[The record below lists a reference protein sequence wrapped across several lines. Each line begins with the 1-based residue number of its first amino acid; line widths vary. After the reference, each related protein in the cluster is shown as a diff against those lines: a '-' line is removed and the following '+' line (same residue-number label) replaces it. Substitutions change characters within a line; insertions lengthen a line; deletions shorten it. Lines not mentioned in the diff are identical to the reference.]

1 MDTNTELMSRFD
13 IIIIGGGIVGATA
26 ACGLGQAGVRVA
38 LVEARGPVPPGD
50 QPPDPRVFAITR
62 ASERIFRS
70 LGVWDEIY
78 RQNAF
83 AFTDMEVWDAGG
95 DGLTHFD
102 CADLGEP
109 CLGHIIEPRFIQA
122 ALWQQLTSIDAV
134 SLYCPARFQAINMLD
149 DRVEVELDDG
159 PQLTAELV
167 IAADGAR
174 SPVRNFL
181 GMETQRHDYRQSS
194 LVALVKTAEPHQ
206 NTAWQRFLPGGPL
219 AFLPMGDGWSS
230 IVWTMPSD
238 HVERL
243 LTADKDVFH
252 EELATAFGDR
262 LGDIVD
268 SGEREAWPL
277 QRMHA
282 EHYVDA
288 RVALIGDAAHAIHPL
303 AGQGVNL
310 GLLDAAALAEVIV
323 DAKQR
328 GKDPGRLTVLR
339 RYERWRRGDNL
350 LMMKAMD
357 GINQVFSNTRLP
369 LNQVRNL
376 GLSLVNRSATAKR
389 LFMEHA
395 MGLSGD
401 LPALA
406 TVSEEVPP
414 SD

>member
-1 MDTNTELMSRFD
+1 MSRFD

-26 ACGLGQAGVRVA
+26 ACALGEAGVQVA
-38 LVEARGPVPPGD
+38 LIEAREPVSPGK
-50 QPPDPRVFAITR
+50 QQADPRVFAITR

-70 LGVWDEIY
+70 LGVWDAIH
-78 RQNAF
+78 QQGAF
-83 AFTDMEVWDAGG
+83 AFSDMEVWDAGG
-95 DGLTHFD
+95 DGVTHFD

-109 CLGHIIEPRFIQA
+109 CLGHIVEPRFIQT
-122 ALWQQLTSIDAV
+122 ALWQQLESINAV
-134 SLYCPARFQAINMLD
+134 SLYCPARFQTINTLE
-149 DRVEVELDDG
+149 DRVEVDLDDG
-159 PQLTAELV
+159 QQLSAALV

-174 SPVRNFL
+174 SPVRNTL
-181 GMETQRHDYRQSS
+181 GLETHTHDYRQSS
-194 LVALVKTAEPHQ
+194 LVALVKTAEPHR

-219 AFLPMGDGWSS
+219 AFLPMGGGWSS
-230 IVWTMPSD
+230 IVWTMPSNNI
-238 HVERL
+238 ERL

-252 EELATAFGDR
+252 AELAAAFGHR

-282 EHYVDA
+282 EHYVKA
-288 RVALIGDAAHAIHPL
+288 RAALIGDAAHAIHPL

-310 GLLDAAALAEVIV
+310 GLLDAAALAEVVV

-328 GKDPGRLTVLR
+328 GRDPGRLAVLR

-350 LMMKAMD
+350 LMMMAMD
-357 GINQVFSNTRLP
+357 GINQVFSNTRRP
-369 LNQVRNL
+369 LNQARNL

-401 LPALA
+401 LPKIA
-406 TVSEEVPP
+406 TVNEEASLSV
-414 SD
+414 